1 VSQARIDAYVVR
13 ASLGSAKKN
22 IRHVGDGVY
31 KIKIDYGPGY
41 RVYFAVPESQ
51 ILLLL
56 LGGSKR
62 GQDRDI
68 RTAKQY
74 WRNYLEKNTN
84 L

>member
-1 VSQARIDAYVVR
+1 MFFARAWVPPRGTSGMWGAAFMRSNRLWTGISR
-13 ASLGSAKKN
+13 LFCSA
-22 IRHVGDGVY
+22 
-31 KIKIDYGPGY
+31 
-41 RVYFAVPESQ
+41 ESQ

-74 WRNYLEKNTN
+74 WRNYLEKNTK